1 MMTSKDLTIID
12 VLCTAGQ
19 AGFYFDDQV
28 AIRHGAVH
36 DGFDYAGEPET
47 KGFKRI
53 RQPGESVSVSL
64 LLSNGAIAFG
74 DCAAV
79 QYSGAGGRDPLFIA
93 EEVIASINTHIR
105 PLLVGAS
112 LTSFRDLA
120 SLVDGLAVDGEPLHT
135 ALRYGVTQA
144 LLDGVALSRRVTMA
158 EVIRDEYGLTGPMST
173 VPIFAQS
180 GEDRYLNVQKMI
192 VREVPVLPHGL
203 INNAAANVGENGE
216 VFLEYMT
223 WVRDQVMSRRTRPE
237 YEPLLHFDCYGTI
250 GQVFGG
256 DVEKIADYMQ
266 TLVAAAAPLRLR
278 LEHPLDAGSRDGQI
292 LAMANLRSEL
302 RRRGIAVELVV
313 DEWCNT
319 LEDIEAFV
327 AGESADVIHVKM
339 PDLGGINNT
348 IEALLFVRSK
358 GLKAYCG
365 GSCNETDRS
374 AQISAHV
381 AMACGA
387 DQILAKP
394 GMGVDEGLATVGN
407 EMARV
412 MTLSGIRSSSSDERE
427 LTH

>member
-1 MMTSKDLTIID
+1 MMTFKDLTIRD

-36 DGFDYAGEPET
+36 DGFDYAGTPET

-105 PLLVGAS
+105 PLLVGSS

-120 SLVDGLAVDGEPLHT
+120 SLVDGLMVDGEPLHT

-144 LLDGVALSRRVTMA
+144 LLDGVALARSVTMA
-158 EVIRDEYGLTGPMST
+158 EVIRDEYGLTGSMSL

-180 GEDRYLNVQKMI
+180 GEDRYVNVQKMI

-203 INNAAANVGENGE
+203 INNAAVNVGANGE
-216 VFLEYMT
+216 VLLEYVT
-223 WVRDQVMSRRTRPE
+223 WVRDQVISRRTRPE

-266 TLVAAAAPLRLR
+266 TLVAAVAPLRLR

-292 LAMANLRSEL
+292 RAMANLRSEL

-412 MTLSGIRSSSSDERE
+412 MTLSGIRPRSSDERE

>member
-1 MMTSKDLTIID
+1 MVTSKNLTIRD

-19 AGFYFDDQV
+19 AGFYFDDQA

-36 DGFDYAGEPET
+36 DGFDYAGAPET

-79 QYSGAGGRDPLFIA
+79 QYSGAGGRDPLFVA

-112 LTSFRDLA
+112 LTSFRGLA

-144 LLDGVALSRRVTMA
+144 LLDGVALARRVTMA
-158 EVIRDEYGLTGPMST
+158 EVIRDEYGLAGPMST

-180 GEDRYLNVQKMI
+180 GEDRYANVQKMI

-203 INNAAANVGENGE
+203 INNAATNVGENGE
-216 VFLEYMT
+216 VFLEYVT

-256 DVEKIADYMQ
+256 DVEKIAVYMQ
-266 TLVAAAAPLRLR
+266 TLAAAAAPLRLR

-302 RRRGIAVELVV
+302 RRQGIAVELVV

-407 EMARV
+407 EMARI
-412 MTLSGIRSSSSDERE
+412 MTLSGIRPLSSDERE

>member
-1 MMTSKDLTIID
+1 MVTSKDLTICD

-19 AGFYFDDQV
+19 AGFYFDDQA

-36 DGFDYAGEPET
+36 DGFDYAGAPET

-144 LLDGVALSRRVTMA
+144 LLDGVALARKVTMA
-158 EVIRDEYGLTGPMST
+158 EVIRDEYGLTGPMSP

-180 GEDRYLNVQKMI
+180 GEDRYVNVQKMI

-203 INNAAANVGENGE
+203 INNAATNVGENGE
-216 VFLEYMT
+216 VFLEYVT

-266 TLVAAAAPLRLR
+266 TLAAAAAPLRLR

-412 MTLSGIRSSSSDERE
+412 MTLSGIRALSSDERE